1 MLFLVLNTSNRF
13 CFLMIFSYI
22 CKGSPFLLFLVIMD
36 VTSHLTLVLDFL
48 LYCVYYI
55 TVVVVA

>member
-1 MLFLVLNTSNRF
+1 
-13 CFLMIFSYI
+13 MIFSYI